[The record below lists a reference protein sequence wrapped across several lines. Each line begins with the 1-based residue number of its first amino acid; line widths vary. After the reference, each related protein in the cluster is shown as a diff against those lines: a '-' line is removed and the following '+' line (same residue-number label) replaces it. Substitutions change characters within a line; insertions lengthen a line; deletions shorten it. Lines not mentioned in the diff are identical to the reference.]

1 MKILLL
7 GANGQLG
14 WELQRSLAPLGQ
26 MKTCGRHTLDIG
38 NFESLRTCTRDYR
51 PEIIVNAA
59 AYTAVDKAESER
71 DQACRINADAVA
83 VLADEAKKLDACL
96 IHFSTD
102 YVFDGMKLNA
112 YLETDKTN
120 PQSVYGKTKLQGEE
134 AIKESECNHLIF
146 RTSWIYAARGVN
158 FAKKI
163 IRLAKEQD
171 ELKVVNDQFGV
182 PASAELVADV
192 TALCLNQIAKE
203 KILIPNVNGTYHLTP
218 SGKTSWHGFAQYII
232 TESLRLGTTLL
243 ARPENVVPIST
254 SEFPLPAKRPSN
266 SQLDTQKLRDTF
278 KLYLPPWQ
286 SHVKRFITE
295 IHSHQTI

>member
-71 DQACRINADAVA
+71 DKAYRINAEAVA
-83 VLADEAKKLDACL
+83 VLAEEAKELNACL

-102 YVFDGMKLNA
+102 YVFDGKKLNA

-158 FAKKI
+158 FAKTI

-218 SGKTSWHGFAQYII
+218 SGKTSWHGFAQFVIAEAYRAGE
-232 TESLRLGTTLL
+232 TFRLT
-243 ARPENVVPIST
+243 PEKVLPIST
-254 SEFPLPAKRPSN
+254 SEYPMPVKRPSN

-278 KLYLPPWQ
+278 NLYLPPWQ
-286 SHVKRFITE
+286 THVKRLITE
-295 IHSHQTI
+295 IHSQQTI

>member
-26 MKTCGRHTLDIG
+26 IKTCGRHTLDIG

-71 DQACRINADAVA
+71 DKACRINADAVA
-83 VLADEAKKLDACL
+83 VLADEAKELNACL

-102 YVFDGMKLNA
+102 YVFDGTKLNA
-112 YLETDKTN
+112 YLENDKTN

-146 RTSWIYAARGVN
+146 RTSWIYAIRGSN
-158 FAKKI
+158 FAKNKYFYSGFFEKY
-163 IRLAKEQD
+163 LLS
-171 ELKVVNDQFGV
+171 LKSQFLRF
-182 PASAELVADV
+182 SNRFES
-192 TALCLNQIAKE
+192 
-203 KILIPNVNGTYHLTP
+203 
-218 SGKTSWHGFAQYII
+218 SG
-232 TESLRLGTTLL
+232 R
-243 ARPENVVPIST
+243 R
-254 SEFPLPAKRPSN
+254 
-266 SQLDTQKLRDTF
+266 
-278 KLYLPPWQ
+278 
-286 SHVKRFITE
+286 
-295 IHSHQTI
+295 